1 MKNLIA
7 LALALLAGASQ
18 AQTANVS
25 KIVLWQYNLNQ
36 TVTPTYCALGAP
48 LNISDRVTAAASTTI
63 TAVSGTPFANVAVGD
78 MLHIIDGT
86 TDIRRAVT
94 VWNSSTSVVVS
105 GSSVTLTSGK
115 IQSDSAKV
123 SCGTSSAYGAF
134 STAGFGTIGVQV
146 DIGQQVNTGG
156 LQFHLQCRSSGDS
169 EWVQQYPVLTFPVVA
184 LSYTS
189 ALASPTTGR
198 FNLGSKDAF
207 SHCRVGMFIVTAD
220 DGDDLTTNAEQITI
234 TLIGRS

>member
-1 MKNLIA
+1 MKKLLA

-36 TVTPTYCALGAP
+36 TVSPIYCALGT
-48 LNISDRVTAAASTTI
+48 LLDISDRVTAAASTTI

-78 MLHIIDGT
+78 MLHIVDGA

-94 VWNSSTSVVVS
+94 VRNSSTSVVVS
-105 GSSVTLTSGK
+105 GLAVTLTSGK

-123 SCGTSSAYGAF
+123 SCGTTAAFGAF
-134 STAGFGTIGVQV
+134 STAGFETIGVQV

-156 LQFHLQCRSSGDS
+156 LQFHLQCRASGDA

-184 LSYTS
+184 LSYTG
-189 ALASPTTGR
+189 ALASPNTGR

-207 SHCRVGMFIVTAD
+207 SHCRVGMFIVTND
-220 DGDDLTTNAEQITI
+220 DGNDLGTNAEQITI
-234 TLIGRS
+234 TLTGRP